1 MRPAPS
7 AVLLVVAGGTVSRAA
22 IVRTVKL
29 AAGAPVTVVGVG
41 QGSPEGRAVPPSGES
56 PGGRL
61 PGETEEV
68 RRAVALAMTALEN
81 TGVMA
86 YGHIAVTGSPAR
98 AIVRV
103 ARTRRART
111 VVLDQ
116 LGALAAELRRR
127 LYGSGVTVLSVTR
140 PASCRPPAWP
150 A

>member
-22 IVRTVKL
+22 ITRAAQL

-41 QGSPEGRAVPPSGES
+41 SQP
-56 PGGRL
+56 L
-61 PGETEEV
+61 GETEEV

-86 YGHIAVTGSPAR
+86 YGHIAVAGSPAR
-98 AIVRV
+98 AVARV

-127 LYGSGVTVLSVTR
+127 MYGTGITVLSVTR
-140 PASCRPPAWP
+140 PAGHRPPAWP